1 MNLHKWTRL
10 IFSCFLFLLCWML
23 LAIPVVYGVQF
34 EEEVSTQDYL
44 FAKGI
49 IKSISI
55 DEQTITLKQKEGP
68 NISISIDKDTVFE
81 GFYKLSE
88 LKIRQKMK
96 IWYQPM
102 EEENKALKILKP
114 LELGC

>member
-1 MNLHKWTRL
+1 MNLYKCTRL
-10 IFSCFLFLLCWML
+10 ISSCFLFLLCWTL
-23 LAIPVVYGVQF
+23 LATSVVYGIQF

-55 DEQTITLKQKEGP
+55 EDQTIILKQKAGP
-68 NISISIDKDTVFE
+68 NISISIDEDTVFE

-88 LKIRQKMK
+88 LKIRQKIK
-96 IWYQPM
+96 IWYQPVK
-102 EEENKALKILKP
+102 EENKALKILKP
-114 LELGC
+114 LDLGC